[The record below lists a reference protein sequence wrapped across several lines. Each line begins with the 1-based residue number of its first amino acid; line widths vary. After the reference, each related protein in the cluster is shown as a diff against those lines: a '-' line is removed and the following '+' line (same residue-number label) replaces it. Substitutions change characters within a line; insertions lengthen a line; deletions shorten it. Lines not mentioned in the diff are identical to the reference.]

1 MNTTGPAARVNPS
14 LAAKESRSVPLLL
27 LQQVVKSRSHAGSS
41 FKLVV
46 PELSV
51 SPGEFVAVVGESG
64 CGKSTLLDLLALISK
79 PDAADCYR
87 LVFADSKQHDVAD
100 LWSRND
106 EYALAGIRR
115 QHLGYVLQ
123 TGGLLPYLNVRDNL
137 LLPMRINRLPGGS
150 KRVKE
155 MAERMGVADCL
166 NRLPESLSGGQR
178 QRVAIL
184 RALSHSPR
192 LVLAD
197 EPTAAVDKR
206 RARLIVQ
213 DLRSL
218 ARDEGLSII
227 MVTHD
232 LDLVSEVADTTY
244 GFEVTQA
251 SENQTLS
258 ICRKEVR

>member
-1 MNTTGPAARVNPS
+1 
-14 LAAKESRSVPLLL
+14 
-27 LQQVVKSRSHAGSS
+27 
-41 FKLVV
+41 
-46 PELSV
+46 
-51 SPGEFVAVVGESG
+51 
-64 CGKSTLLDLLALISK
+64 
-79 PDAADCYR
+79 
-87 LVFADSKQHDVAD
+87 
-100 LWSRND
+100 
-106 EYALAGIRR
+106 
-115 QHLGYVLQ
+115 
-123 TGGLLPYLNVRDNL
+123 
-137 LLPMRINRLPGGS
+137 
-150 KRVKE
+150 

-232 LDLVSEVADTTY
+232 LDLVHEVADRTY
-244 GFEVTQA
+244 GFEVSQV
-251 SENQTLS
+251 SESQTLS
-258 ICRKEVR
+258 ICSQEVL